1 MAKTRVINT
10 SGGYGF
16 GTFQGVFTPSIL
28 TIIGVVM
35 YLRFGWVLGN
45 VGLPGTLLIVTIGS
59 SITFLTSL
67 SISTLASNMRM
78 RGGGAYYMLSR
89 SLGVE
94 AGAALGIPLALSQAI
109 CVSFY
114 VSGFAEAFVGA
125 EFPFASSWDIR
136 VIGLATLA
144 AIALVATLS
153 AKLAMKLQYFIMAAI
168 AISLISFFLG
178 SSPTTQLPTDN
189 IGIGNT
195 STFSHSSQPFWVV
208 FAVFFPAVTGIL
220 SGLGMSGD
228 LKNPGRSI
236 PRGTIAA
243 VVVGYLIYMAVP
255 IALSLMVSDRSLLL
269 TDSMILQK
277 CARWKGAILAGIWA
291 ATLSSA
297 IGSFLAAPRVVQAL
311 SRDKVVPA
319 FLGRG
324 FGSADDP
331 RVASVIC
338 FLLAASGIWFG
349 GIDILAPV
357 LTLINLSVYG
367 LLNFCAMMEG
377 SMSSPAWRPS
387 FKVHSSLSFAGFM
400 LCLAAMLMISPAW
413 TIFALIVE
421 AVVFWTVKRRNLNAS
436 WGDMRG
442 GIYTQIVAAALKKLV
457 RKRHI
462 ERNWRPNLLVFC
474 RLPIQNTRIFDFAR
488 GVSFSGG
495 SLVTIASVLPQGLE
509 GSGRELEING
519 SILRSAAKSGLKAY
533 VKLIDAADSFSGISE
548 LIRSYGFGPV
558 VPNTVV
564 FGVPRPEHRHDI
576 ASAVMLAAKMNRNVV
591 IVGESGLSMPVLP
604 GKYVDVWWRG
614 GGANAGLL
622 LALAWLLN
630 RKSNPMRI
638 NMIVQNRTREEVE
651 EELSEFL
658 SESRIDA
665 VTRVFDS
672 GNRPFGEIIAENSFD
687 AALTLAGLRKP
698 EDAETPGE
706 YAAYFGAICEGV
718 PRIPSAILVLAAEDV
733 DFRRIFT

>member
-1 MAKTRVINT
+1 MAKTRVIKD

-59 SITFLTSL
+59 SITFLTGL

-125 EFPFASSWDIR
+125 EFSFASSWDVRI
-136 VIGLATLA
+136 VGLATLA
-144 AIALVATLS
+144 AIAFVATLS

-168 AISLISFFLG
+168 AFSLISFFLG
-178 SSPTTQLPTDN
+178 SSPLPVPPSPLPVTRSPFPV
-189 IGIGNT
+189 T
-195 STFSHSSQPFWVV
+195 QPFWVV

-255 IALSLMVSDRSLLL
+255 VALSLMVSDRGVLL

-277 CARWKGAILAGIWA
+277 CARWKGAILVGIWA

-331 RVASVIC
+331 RVASILC
-338 FLLAASGIWFG
+338 FLLAACGIWFG

-387 FKVHSSLSFAGFM
+387 FRVHSSFSFAGFM

-457 RKRHI
+457 RKRHV

-509 GSGRELEING
+509 GSGRDLEIKG
-519 SILRSAAKSGLKAY
+519 SILRSAEKSGLKAY
-533 VKLIDAADSFSGISE
+533 VKLIDAVDSFTGISE

-591 IVGESGLSMPVLP
+591 IVGESGLSLPVLP

-638 NMIVQNRTREEVE
+638 NMIVQNRTCEEVE
-651 EELSEFL
+651 EELSDFL

-665 VTRVFDS
+665 VTRIFES

-718 PRIPSAILVLAAEDV
+718 PRIPSAILVLAAEDI